1 MHQPLHLIAVIKIC
15 IKPFKSGTFY
25 CYIFLRMLIF
35 GLQTQGCNLQNFHLR
50 PRPFKKTPTKADSSL
65 KKILLKSFPEIL
77 NAIFLVFLPIFIDLI
92 FVAKL
97 QSASSF
103 GAVGLSNNFVYLF
116 FKLAEGMSTA
126 GVILMGR
133 YHGGKDYYNCGQ
145 AFFETLLTSVVIA
158 LAQLCIIFA
167 GARAIFI
174 WMGATERVV
183 TKSAMCMRMHS
194 VAISFL
200 LINMSI
206 MSFFRATGNVAY
218 TFVINGLATM
228 LFIYFDYALLLGKF
242 GYPAVGFLG
251 SAIAAIIRQVFA
263 TALGVALICLNTQYH
278 KYFFFQHLKNLTFSG
293 VKRIFKFGLPVTM
306 DKLSLVVA
314 YIWLA
319 KMVAPMGAKAI
330 ACADIVKNLERLAF
344 IPATALSQVIT
355 PLVSNYIGSRE
366 QSLARMAAGYAIAM
380 AIVSTLT
387 ALSVICYFSQP
398 LAALF
403 DYKNCL
409 SKDIVFILRCVC
421 PMVAFDVLQ
430 LMAAGALRGAGDVG
444 TVLYSRV
451 VGCFGIFIPLSFIVS
466 KYPFQTLQG
475 RILAT
480 YTTFYFST
488 AIIGLMLLK
497 RLLGQAWLE
506 EKIVI
511 MPAQKTEIHQE
522 NNLQI

>member
-1 MHQPLHLIAVIKIC
+1 M
-15 IKPFKSGTFY
+15 
-25 CYIFLRMLIF
+25 
-35 GLQTQGCNLQNFHLR
+35 QNFKLR
-50 PRPFKKTPTKADSSL
+50 PKSFKKIETQNSSSL
-65 KKILLKSFPEIL
+65 KQIIIKSFPEIL

-145 AFFETLLTSVVIA
+145 AFFETLFTSLVIA
-158 LAQLCIIFA
+158 AAQMFIIFV
-167 GARAIFI
+167 GARAIFV
-174 WMGATERVV
+174 WMGASERVIA
-183 TKSAMCMRMHS
+183 KSAMCMRLHS
-194 VAISFL
+194 VAIAFL
-200 LINMSI
+200 LVNMSI
-206 MSFFRATGNVAY
+206 MGFFRATGNVGY

-251 SAIAAIIRQVFA
+251 SAIAAIIRQSFA
-263 TALGVALICLNTQYH
+263 TVLGVALICLNSTYH
-278 KYFFFQHLKNLTFSG
+278 KYFFAQHIKNLTLSG

-306 DKLSLVVA
+306 DKLSIVVA

-330 ACADIVKNLERLAF
+330 VCADIVKNLERLAF

-366 QSLARMAAGYAIAM
+366 QSLARTAAAYAIGI
-380 AIVSTLT
+380 AIASTLT
-387 ALSVICYFSQP
+387 ALGIICYFSQP

-409 SKDIVFILRCVC
+409 SKDIIFILQCVC

-444 TVLYSRV
+444 TVLYSRL

-488 AIIGLMLLK
+488 AIIGIMLVK
-497 RLLGQAWLE
+497 RLFGKAWLE

-511 MPAQKTEIHQE
+511 LPAQKTAIMEEKNIQV
-522 NNLQI
+522 